1 MFYFLFFII
10 GLAGG
15 AFCMFLL
22 VQYRYRKA
30 TEEKRSQHARKQKL
44 EQELHELTEKRKR
57 FEAVLNEF
65 KQRIA
70 SYEQLQGENTILKR
84 DLRNIDVGLR
94 KSQLD
99 VQVQARRQKE
109 LDERVNTLC
118 WQYVKD
124 SIKWL
129 TKSLTQNNFV
139 SIKERLIHIIEGC
152 RRIGFDIPNE
162 QETVYVSNL
171 KEEFEKI
178 VRAAYQREE
187 QARIKAQIREQQKL
201 EREIE
206 REIAQLDREKVA
218 IQAALDRALAEAED
232 KHSDE
237 VERLRARLAEAEAKA
252 ERAKSMAEMTKAGHV
267 YVLSNIGSFGD
278 GVYKIGMTRRLEPE
292 MRVREL
298 SSASVPFPYDV
309 HMMISCDDAPSLEN
323 ALHKAFHQARLNRVN
338 PRKEF
343 FRTDIEEVHRIVQ
356 QHHGQVDYIADAEAL
371 EYHQSLTVSEI
382 DSEFIDSIYEDMEEE
397 GEATVED

>member
-171 KEEFEKI
+171 KEEFEKTETQVGEARMKEAI
-178 VRAAYQREE
+178 DWALLSGISNIKSILTAAKKGGSH
-187 QARIKAQIREQQKL
+187 AGREQGRGPEAHRGDTGKGGKFSGFHA
-201 EREIE
+201 IE
-206 REIAQLDREKVA
+206 SGPGQDDR
-218 IQAALDRALAEAED
+218 DED
-232 KHSDE
+232 
-237 VERLRARLAEAEAKA
+237 
-252 ERAKSMAEMTKAGHV
+252 
-267 YVLSNIGSFGD
+267 
-278 GVYKIGMTRRLEPE
+278 
-292 MRVREL
+292 
-298 SSASVPFPYDV
+298 
-309 HMMISCDDAPSLEN
+309 
-323 ALHKAFHQARLNRVN
+323 
-338 PRKEF
+338 
-343 FRTDIEEVHRIVQ
+343 
-356 QHHGQVDYIADAEAL
+356 
-371 EYHQSLTVSEI
+371 
-382 DSEFIDSIYEDMEEE
+382 
-397 GEATVED
+397 